1 MENNFEILNDSCMD
15 LVAVDTTSAAHPSQP
30 NDRMVPFCC
39 AANLPGDFK
48 LVTPNAGAKILYDLS
63 NLSCKIEPR
72 CSSRTP
78 GSCSCS
84 SFDIIVVGSIP
95 FIANATVDEKGL
107 CSSNSNPP
115 TTNCPIKISCGCV
128 VPVNETVC
136 NVCSYEAAIKAC
148 ALLELKLRNCD
159 CVTVDELK
167 VNDRI
172 NNPKC
177 QVVFTGKFKLPNC
190 SDLTSVT
197 CPRA

>member
-1 MENNFEILNDSCMD
+1 MENKYKILNDSCMD
-15 LVAVDTTSAAHPSQP
+15 LVAVDTTSAAHTPVKP
-30 NDRMVPFCC
+30 NNTVDFCC

-48 LVTPNAGAKILYDLS
+48 LVMNPNNDAKILYDLS
-63 NLSCKIEPR
+63 NLSCKIEPN
-72 CSSRTP
+72 CSSRM
-78 GSCSCS
+78 GSNCSCR

-95 FIANATVDEKGL
+95 FIANATVEKGQNQ
-107 CSSNSNPP
+107 C
-115 TTNCPIKISCGCV
+115 TNASVACPVKISCGCV

-167 VNDRI
+167 VTPGIGNA
-172 NNPKC
+172 KC
-177 QVVFTGKFKLPNC
+177 SVVFTGKFKLPNC
-190 SDLTSVT
+190 SDP

>member
-15 LVAVDTTSAAHPSQP
+15 LVAVDTTSAAHPSHP

-39 AANLPGDFK
+39 AANLPGDFDLATMK
-48 LVTPNAGAKILYDLS
+48 DPKILYDLR
-63 NLSCKIEPR
+63 NLSCKIEPN
-72 CSSRTP
+72 CSHPRT
-78 GSCSCS
+78 SNCSCS

-95 FIANATVDEKGL
+95 FIANATVDAAGL
-107 CSSNSNPP
+107 CSSPAANTS
-115 TTNCPIKISCGCV
+115 PIKISCGCV

-136 NVCSYEAAIKAC
+136 NVCSYEAAIRAC

-172 NNPKC
+172 NTPKC

>member
-72 CSSRTP
+72 CSSRMS

-95 FIANATVDEKGL
+95 FIANATVDERGL
-107 CSSNSNPP
+107 CSSNPP

-128 VPVNETVC
+128 VPVNQTVC

-148 ALLELKLRNCD
+148 ALLEVKLRNCNS
-159 CVTVDELK
+159 VTASVNATQKSSDESCAVIFK
-167 VNDRI
+167 
-172 NNPKC
+172 
-177 QVVFTGKFKLPNC
+177 GKFTLPDC
-190 SDLTSVT
+190 M
-197 CPRA
+197 

>member
-15 LVAVDTTSAAHPSQP
+15 LVAVDTTSATRPPVKP
-30 NDRMVPFCC
+30 NNTVDFCC

-48 LVTPNAGAKILYDLS
+48 LVINPNNDAKILYDLS
-63 NLSCKIEPR
+63 NLSCKIEPN
-72 CSSRTP
+72 CSSRIG

-95 FIANATVDEKGL
+95 FIANATVYEAGL
-107 CSSNSNPP
+107 CSSSNSNPP

-167 VNDRI
+167 VTPGI
-172 NNPKC
+172 GKAKC
-177 QVVFTGKFKLPNC
+177 SVVFTGKFKLPNC
-190 SDLTSVT
+190 SDHTSVT
-197 CPRA
+197 CS